1 MSSFRERLSDPRPI
15 LYDGGF
21 GSQLFAR
28 GIELINSTIAND
40 THPEAVQDI
49 HVAYIEAGAETVGT
63 NTFVASAL
71 HLEMADRTGDAA
83 DNIARKAAENA
94 RVAVKKSGA
103 KVYIG
108 GSMGPSPGAIEADS
122 GDTVFGIANEKVRD
136 AHARL
141 SRALAEGGVDFFMI
155 ETQFSAKEAAIA
167 VDEARKHGL
176 PIAVSMTYKCTKDRK
191 TGEVVYKTDWGHSPQ
206 TLVDTL
212 ASGDHSG
219 GEDLLPFVDI
229 VGLNCGAETRD
240 VEHTGMLYAIE
251 GTRQISRAIEGSDHP
266 IRIMAYPNAG
276 MPTLNKAMETT
287 YSQSPK
293 DMAVHL
299 DALLSE
305 GASIVGG
312 CCGTEPEHIAAF
324 RAVLDRE

>member
-1 MSSFRERLSDPRPI
+1 MLLFRERLSDPRPL

-49 HVAYIEAGAETVGT
+49 HTAYIEAGAETIGT

-83 DNIARKAAENA
+83 DEIARQAARNA
-94 RVAVKKSGA
+94 RLAVEKSG
-103 KVYIG
+103 KQVYVG

-141 SRALAEGGVDFFMI
+141 SKALVDGGVDFFVI
-155 ETQFSAKEAAIA
+155 ETQFSAKEAAI
-167 VDEARKHGL
+167 VVNEARKHGL

-206 TLVDTL
+206 MLIDTL
-212 ASGDHSG
+212 ASGEYSD
-219 GEDLLPFVDI
+219 GENLLPYVDI
-229 VGLNCGAETRD
+229 VGLNCGAESRL
-240 VEHTGMLYAIE
+240 VEHTGMAYAIE
-251 GTRQISRAIEGSDHP
+251 GTRQIAKAIEGSDHP

-287 YSQSPK
+287 YSQSPD
-293 DMAVHL
+293 DMAVHM

-312 CCGTEPEHIAAF
+312 CCGTSPEHIAAF
-324 RAVLDRE
+324 RTVLDGR